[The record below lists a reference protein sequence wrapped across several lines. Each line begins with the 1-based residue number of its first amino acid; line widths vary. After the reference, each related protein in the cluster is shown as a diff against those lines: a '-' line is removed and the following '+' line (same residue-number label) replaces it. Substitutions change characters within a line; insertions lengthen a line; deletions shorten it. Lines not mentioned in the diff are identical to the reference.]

1 MNILI
6 FSDTHGNTEDPIE
19 IIRKEPE
26 VNAII
31 HAGDCEQDAVI
42 IQEAYPNIPVYS
54 VPGNC
59 DILSNSPTDR
69 IIELDSKKILITH
82 GHTYR
87 VKYGL
92 SGITA
97 KAVDGDFDLVV
108 FGHTHISTVEY
119 YGKSII
125 VNPGSIKGYRKS
137 YAKAI
142 IKNGDIKVSIEEA

>member
-6 FSDTHGNTEDPIE
+6 FSDTHGNTVDPIE
-19 IIRKEPE
+19 IIRKEDT

-31 HAGDCEQDAVI
+31 HAGDCEADAALI
-42 IQEAYPNIPVYS
+42 RETFPNIPIYS

-59 DILSNSPTDR
+59 DILSSSPTDR
-69 IIELDSKKILITH
+69 IFELSGKKILVTH

-87 VKYGL
+87 VKSGL
-92 SGITA
+92 SLITA

-108 FGHTHISTVEY
+108 FGHTHISTIEY

-137 YAKAI
+137 YAKAQ
-142 IKNGDIKVSIEEA
+142 IKNNDIKVSIEEW

>member
-6 FSDTHGNTEDPIE
+6 FSDTHGNTTDPIE
-19 IIRKEPE
+19 IIRQEPV
-26 VNAII
+26 VNAVI
-31 HAGDCEQDAVI
+31 HAGDCEADALK
-42 IQEAYPNIPVYS
+42 IQEKYPNIPVYS

-69 IIELDSKKILITH
+69 ILELSGKKILITH
-82 GHTYR
+82 GHIYR

-97 KAVDGDFDLVV
+97 KAVDGNFDLVV
-108 FGHTHISTVEY
+108 FGHTHISTIEY

-125 VNPGSIKGYRKS
+125 VNPGSIKGYRKT
-137 YAKAI
+137 YAKACI
-142 IKNGDIKVSIEEA
+142 ENGDIKVSIEEW